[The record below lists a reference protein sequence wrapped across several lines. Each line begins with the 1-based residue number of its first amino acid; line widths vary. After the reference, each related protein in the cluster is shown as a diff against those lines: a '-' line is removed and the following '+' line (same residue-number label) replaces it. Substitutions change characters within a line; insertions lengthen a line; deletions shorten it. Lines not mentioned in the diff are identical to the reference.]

1 MGKPD
6 EEVGIGYRIRQDPR
20 CDAALGHD
28 IERQIQILVV
38 RVAYRRSIHHL
49 AWNPRLEQ
57 ATLDPVVGRLF
68 VVQRMAGFRAMHEEE
83 AWPSL
88 GPSPLRIL
96 RDEAAAFLFQVR
108 RRSSDQA
115 PVGQPGAKSAFRSL
129 VPESSMPEALDERPH
144 SFGLPGRTDRYELDV
159 LPIAIEGAVVRDA
172 FPYVRLVPVH
182 AKLDHGF
189 GIFVDTQR
197 RRTVVTPGE
206 MKRSGR
212 ELYARLADPER
223 KDTVRKIVHEILHP
237 FRAQTS
243 RPRHEAHPG
252 ASDLARQIVVDPAF
266 TEQAVDRLVRKLRD
280 DALSGDQLFLP
291 IVRQEYSASAAFEGY
306 ETSPFPALPSC
317 NAPKTHQLA
326 GIDKRLQR
334 GCGEH
339 ASHRHGH
346 VHQEVPKT
354 EMLAE
359 LEDDCGINPDDSGDG
374 FRSRMDDAPAV
385 RHERPVAK
393 PVDEPAV
400 GGKTLLQG
408 HKEIE
413 AAGGIARVDRPEPGN
428 RIQVCE
434 LARFGLD

>member
-1 MGKPD
+1 M
-6 EEVGIGYRIRQDPR
+6 
-20 CDAALGHD
+20 
-28 IERQIQILVV
+28 
-38 RVAYRRSIHHL
+38 
-49 AWNPRLEQ
+49 
-57 ATLDPVVGRLF
+57 F
-68 VVQRMAGFRAMHEEE
+68 VVQRMAGFRAVHEEE
-83 AWPSL
+83 TWPSF
-88 GPSPLRIL
+88 GSSPLRIL
-96 RDEAAAFLFQVR
+96 CDEAAAFRFQLCR
-108 RRSSDQA
+108 CGSGQA
-115 PVGQPGAKSAFRSL
+115 PVGQPGAKGAFRPL

-144 SFGLPGRTDRYELDV
+144 SFGLLGRTDRHELDI
-159 LPIAIEGAVVRDA
+159 LPLAIEGAVVRDA

-189 GIFVDTQR
+189 GIFVDAQR

-223 KDTVRKIVHEILHP
+223 KDTVRKVVHEILHP

-243 RPRHEAHPG
+243 RPRHESHPG

-266 TEQAVDRLVRKLRD
+266 TEQTVDRLARKLRD

-306 ETSPFPALPSC
+306 ETSPLPTLPSC
-317 NAPKTHQLA
+317 NAPQTHQLA

-339 ASHRHGH
+339 ASHRYSH

-354 EMLAE
+354 EMPAE
-359 LEDDCGINPDDSGDG
+359 LEDDRWIDPDDSGDG
-374 FRSRMDDAPAV
+374 FRSRMDDAPTM
-385 RHERPVAK
+385 RHERAVAK
-393 PVDEPAV
+393 PVDEPAA
-400 GGKTLLQG
+400 GSKTLLQG

-413 AAGGIARVDRPEPGN
+413 ATGGVASR
-428 RIQVCE
+428 
-434 LARFGLD
+434 